1 MARWPTGEN
10 TVSYLVGRDR
20 LEVLADTDLEF
31 AAATALARARKRLG
45 TARAALEGGDVDGA
59 YVAAYD
65 AYRMAAEALL
75 VRQGLR
81 ATGGDGSH
89 MTVEDAVAAQFS
101 DRIPGYAKPTF
112 ERMRKTRHAA
122 QYFDPSA
129 PPIEAAD
136 AVWALDVSRASVDAA
151 GDLLES
157 EPLGRFD
164 GEA

>member
-1 MARWPTGEN
+1 MVRWPTGEKP
-10 TVSYLVGRDR
+10 VSYLLGRGR
-20 LEVLADTDLEF
+20 LEALADTDLES
-31 AAATALARARKRLG
+31 AAATALTRARKRLG
-45 TARAALEGGDVDGA
+45 TAGAALEGGDVDGA

-101 DRIPGYAKPTF
+101 ERIPGYAKPTF
-112 ERMRKTRHAA
+112 ERLRKTRHTA

-129 PPIEAAD
+129 SPIEEAD
-136 AVWALDVSRASVDAA
+136 AEWALEVSRASVDAA

-157 EPLGRFD
+157 EPLDRFD
-164 GEA
+164 G

>member
-1 MARWPTGEN
+1 MGRWPIGEN
-10 TVSYLVGRDR
+10 TVSFLVDRAR
-20 LEVLADTDLEF
+20 LEALGETDLAS
-31 AAATALARARKRLG
+31 AAEVALARARKRLG
-45 TARAALEGGDVDGA
+45 TAVAALDGGDVDGA

-101 DRIPGYAKPTF
+101 DRITGFAKPTF
-112 ERMRKTRHAA
+112 ERLRKTRHTA

-129 PPIEAAD
+129 PPITEAD
-136 AVWALDVSRASVDAA
+136 ARWALEVSRASVDGAD
-151 GDLLES
+151 DLLES
-157 EPLGRFD
+157 EPLDRFD
-164 GEA
+164 G